1 MQWILAGAAGVATI
15 ASPCVL
21 PILPMLLG
29 FSVGQQDRTRPL
41 FIVLG
46 FVLSFTAA
54 ALAFNATTQLVG
66 LSPEA
71 VRTGSTI
78 LLLLAG
84 LVMLV
89 PALSDRLPKLN
100 LGIADFGQRI
110 GSQTGSGP
118 VGALVLGGA
127 LGAVWTPCAG
137 PVLASVL
144 ALVATNGDSS
154 QALPLLTAYAVGA
167 GLPMLLI
174 AYGGQTVMHRIRPLM
189 KRSSSIRKGF
199 GFAVVLTAVAM
210 LAQVDGSFTA
220 WVSGLWPKAEAVES
234 RQGTQHALSNKPAP
248 EFVGIDNWLNTP
260 RPLSAA
266 SLKGKVVLVDFW
278 TYSCINCIRT
288 LPHIQKLHERYAAQ
302 GLVVVGMH
310 TPEFPFERDS
320 GNVKSAIKRYGLTYP
335 VAQDNQYKT
344 WDNYKNLYWPAQY
357 LIGRNGN
364 IVFQHYGEG
373 DEALIE
379 EQVRQALLAKTSG

>member
-15 ASPCVL
+15 ANPCVL

-199 GFAVVLTAVAM
+199 GFAVVPTAVAKP
-210 LAQVDGSFTA
+210 AQVHGSCPALVFGA
-220 WVSGLWPKAEAVES
+220 WA
-234 RQGTQHALSNKPAP
+234 RGT
-248 EFVGIDNWLNTP
+248 T
-260 RPLSAA
+260 R
-266 SLKGKVVLVDFW
+266 
-278 TYSCINCIRT
+278 
-288 LPHIQKLHERYAAQ
+288 
-302 GLVVVGMH
+302 
-310 TPEFPFERDS
+310 
-320 GNVKSAIKRYGLTYP
+320 
-335 VAQDNQYKT
+335 
-344 WDNYKNLYWPAQY
+344 
-357 LIGRNGN
+357 
-364 IVFQHYGEG
+364 
-373 DEALIE
+373 
-379 EQVRQALLAKTSG
+379 

>member
-84 LVMLV
+84 LVMLL

-199 GFAVVLTAVAM
+199 GFAVVLTAMAM

-220 WVSGLWPKAEAVES
+220 WASGLWPKAEAVES
-234 RQGTQHALSNKPAP
+234 RQGAQHALSNKPAP

-260 RPLSAA
+260 KPLSAA
-266 SLKGKVVLVDFW
+266 GLKGKVVLVDFW